1 MSRPRALEPVITAS
15 VRLPAKLMRKI
26 DRRVKRLT
34 QLTPGV
40 TVTRA
45 DVIRNLLDQAINYDD
60 AIEAKWQASFKASL
74 PELEFLAAEALEE
87 HRKGKSKVLD
97 PDAL

>member
-1 MSRPRALEPVITAS
+1 MSRPRALESVVTAS
-15 VRLPAKLMRKI
+15 VRLPVSLMKKI

-40 TVTRA
+40 TITRA
-45 DVIRNLLDQAINYDD
+45 DVIRNLLAKAINDD
-60 AIEAKWQASFKASL
+60 DTVEEKWQASFKASL
-74 PELEFLAAEALEE
+74 PELELLAAEALEE
-87 HRKGKSKVLD
+87 HKKGKTKVLD